1 MDRDNLLEVQN
12 KLAPISRQAATEGI
26 VLLKND
32 QAVLPVKQGD
42 NLAIFGRCQLDTYR
56 SGTGSGG
63 AVNVRY
69 SISIIEGLLGNEKVL
84 INEDIARQYREW
96 VKENP
101 FDDGG
106 GGWASEPWYQEEML
120 LSDESVERASS
131 QSNKAM
137 FIIGRTAGEDQDN
150 ADAPGSYKMTDIEM
164 EMLVK
169 VTRYF
174 DDVIVVMN
182 TTNIMDMSWL
192 VTLENRNAIKAVL
205 YCWAAGME
213 GGHALADVISGDVS
227 PSGKLTDTIAYDLCD
242 YPSSANFG
250 GTSYNCYAEDVYVG
264 YRYFETFKPN
274 SVQFEFGFGLSY
286 TTFKQELTDFD
297 IAGQGKNAV
306 VRMSIKVTNVGDCY
320 RGKDVVQIYLEAPQG
335 RLGKSARTLVGF
347 KKTSPLEPSES
358 ETLHI
363 SIPVRDLASYD
374 DSGVTGNKSCYV
386 LEEGNYR
393 FHVGSSVRDT
403 VELLHMYHVSK
414 LLVTEE
420 CQEALAPLRPFERI
434 KPKAQTQSVSPYGV
448 EFEPVPTRSVS
459 LHERIESKLPREFEV
474 TGDLGFQLLD
484 VSLGRT
490 TMEQFVAQLSLSQL
504 ATLVRGE
511 GMCSPKVT
519 PGTAA
524 AFGGVSNELVDFG
537 IPVIAAADGPSGIRM
552 DSGHKATQVPIG
564 TLLGCTWNS
573 DLNEE
578 LFYWVGEELRAYQ
591 IDTLLGPG
599 VNIHRHP
606 LNGRN
611 FEYFSEDPF
620 ITGTLAAAQVKGL
633 KKAGV
638 TGTLKHFAAND
649 QETGRM
655 DVDSVMSE
663 RAIREVHIKPF
674 EMAVKSGGATT
685 IMTCYNPVNGHWGAS
700 NYDLNTSVL
709 REEWGFKGIVMT
721 DWWAKMNHPSE
732 AGSEDKIHTSYMIR
746 SQNDLYMVVDNDG
759 AASNVAGDDT
769 LQAIEQ
775 GTLTLGELQRSAMNI
790 CWFILDTP
798 AMKRPVVRYE
808 PVKTIRSFNEYLG
821 NDAVALEALSTLEMS
836 KTTSCVVE
844 VIEGATY
851 QVSALMSYAKP
862 SLAQSS
868 CALSLND
875 EFCMSLSV
883 HGTEGE
889 RVSIEGSQM
898 RLEKGFYHL
907 CIDFV
912 KAGATLHELNFS
924 PC

>member
-1 MDRDNLLEVQN
+1 MDRDHLLEVQD
-12 KLAPISRQAATEGI
+12 KLAPISRQSAAEGI

-32 QAVLPVKQGD
+32 QAVLPIQQSD
-42 NLAIFGRCQLDTYR
+42 NLAVFGRCQLDTYR

-69 SISIIEGLLGNEKVL
+69 SISLIEGLLANDSIEVNENL
-84 INEDIARQYREW
+84 LQRYRDW

-106 GGWASEPWYQEEML
+106 GGWAAEPWYQEELL
-120 LSDESVERASS
+120 LSDEEVVLASS

-150 ADAPGSYKMTDIEM
+150 ADASGSYKMTDTEVS
-164 EMLVK
+164 MLTK
-169 VTRYF
+169 ITQNF
-174 DDVIVVMN
+174 SEVIVVMN

-192 VTLENRNAIKAVL
+192 MTLEHRHSIKSVV

-213 GGHALADVISGDVS
+213 GGHALADVLSGDVS

-250 GTSYNCYAEDVYVG
+250 GTKHNCYAEDVYVG

-274 SVQFEFGFGLSY
+274 AVQFEFGFGLSY
-286 TTFKQELTDFD
+286 TAFKQELVDFD
-297 IAGQGKNAV
+297 VVGQGKNSI
-306 VRMSIKVTNVGDCY
+306 VRASIKVTNVGEHY
-320 RGKDVVQIYLEAPQG
+320 VGKEVVQVYLEAPQG
-335 RLGKSARTLVGF
+335 QLGKPARVLVGF
-347 KKTSPLEPSES
+347 KKTAPLKPGAS
-358 ETLHI
+358 ETLVI
-363 SIPVRDLASYD
+363 SMPVRDFASYD

-386 LEEGNYR
+386 LEKGDYC

-403 VELLHMYHVSK
+403 TKLLHRYHVSNTF
-414 LLVTEE
+414 VTEQ
-420 CQEALAPLRPFERI
+420 CQEALAPIRSFERI
-434 KPKAQTQSVSPYGV
+434 KPVKQRDSYYGV
-448 EFEPVPTRSVS
+448 DFESVPLRTVS
-459 LHERIESKLPREFEV
+459 LSERVESNLPEALV
-474 TGDLGFQLLD
+474 ITGDLGYKLLD
-484 VSLGRT
+484 VKNGSI
-490 TMEQFVAQLSLSQL
+490 TMEQFVSQLSLPQL
-504 ATLVRGE
+504 ATMVRGE

-524 AFGGVSNELVDFG
+524 AFGGVSDELIDFG
-537 IPVIAAADGPSGIRM
+537 IPAVAAADGPSGIRM

-573 DLNEE
+573 ELNEE

-620 ITGTLAAAQVKGL
+620 VTGTLAAAQVKGL

-638 TGTLKHFAAND
+638 TGTLKHFVAND

-674 EMAVKSGGATT
+674 EMAVKHGGATT

-709 REEWGFKGIVMT
+709 RQEWGFKGIVMT
-721 DWWAKMNHPSE
+721 DWWAKMNHPTE
-732 AGSEDKIHTSYMIR
+732 GGVEDKIHTSYMIR
-746 SQNDLYMVVDNDG
+746 AQNDLYMVVDNDG
-759 AASNVAGDDT
+759 AATNVAGDDT
-769 LQAIEQ
+769 LTAIEQ
-775 GTLTLGELQRSAMNI
+775 GTLTLGELQRSVMNI

-798 AMKRPVVRYE
+798 AMERPIVRYE
-808 PVKTIRSFNEYLG
+808 PVKAIRSFNEYLG
-821 NDAVALEALSTLEMS
+821 SDAIALDALSTVEVS
-836 KTTSCVVE
+836 KTTSVVVE
-844 VIEGATY
+844 VLEGATY
-851 QVSALMSYAKP
+851 QVSAVMSYDKP

-889 RVSIEGSQM
+889 RVNIEGSQVH
-898 RLEKGFYHL
+898 LEKGFYHL

-912 KAGATLHELNFS
+912 KAGATLHELS
-924 PC
+924 LKPC